1 MRGRTRRRGPDH
13 MGCVTVTA
21 SVLRRGRCHA
31 DRHEH
36 TSTIRVSV
44 SVCAHAEPLRGR
56 LSARSLIPVHD
67 LVPVSASVSVR
78 VSGGSCGP

>member
-1 MRGRTRRRGPDH
+1 

-31 DRHEH
+31 ERHEH
-36 TSTIRVSV
+36 ASAIRVSV
-44 SVCAHAEPLRGR
+44 SAHAEPLRGR
-56 LSARSLIPVHD
+56 LSARSLIPVRD
-67 LVPVSASVSVR
+67 LVPVPVPASVSVC

>member
-1 MRGRTRRRGPDH
+1 

-31 DRHEH
+31 DRHEQA
-36 TSTIRVSV
+36 STNRASV
-44 SVCAHAEPLRGR
+44 SAHAEPLRGR
-56 LSARSLIPVHD
+56 LSARSLIPVRD
-67 LVPVSASVSVR
+67 PAPASVSVSVSVCVCVSVC

>member
-1 MRGRTRRRGPDH
+1 

-31 DRHEH
+31 DRHEQA
-36 TSTIRVSV
+36 STNRASVSV
-44 SVCAHAEPLRGR
+44 SAHAEPLRGR
-56 LSARSLIPVHD
+56 LSARSLIPVRD
-67 LVPVSASVSVR
+67 PTPASASVSVCVC